1 MKILYI
7 IGVLLTGISEG
18 AAAQAS
24 PAEQVPHLPAFV
36 AKGGLRLTQF
46 SVSRHSSNWQAVV
59 PAAVGLE
66 YRLNSRYSLYT
77 QLDANV
83 QLANDAR
90 SRRKMA
96 VRTALP
102 TTALGLGGRCYYGR
116 PSGALRTTNEAPD
129 FGRYVALEAG
139 CELTQSQRSTTRGLA
154 VSRRPGW
161 NNAALLAPYVFA
173 RWGVQNRWRSHMLY
187 DLNAGLGLVAP
198 VRPAAEYTGAN
209 HRLDIAAQVNVSLY
223 VAN

>member
-1 MKILYI
+1 MRILYI
-7 IGVLLTGISEG
+7 IGVLLAGISER
-18 AAAQAS
+18 AQAQAS
-24 PAEQVPHLPAFV
+24 PTELVPRLPAFV

-59 PAAVGLE
+59 PAALGLE
-66 YRLNSRYSLYT
+66 YRLNSRFSLYT
-77 QLDANV
+77 QLDANI

-90 SRRKMA
+90 KRRGMA

-102 TTALGLGGRCYYGR
+102 TAAVGLGGRCYYSR
-116 PSGALRTTNEAPD
+116 PSGTLHATAEAPT
-129 FGRYVALEAG
+129 FGRYIALEAG
-139 CELTQSQRSTTRGLA
+139 CEQTQSQRPTARGLA
-154 VSRRPGW
+154 VSRRPAW
-161 NNAALLAPYVFA
+161 NNTALLAPYLFA
-173 RWGVQNRWRSHMLY
+173 RWGVQNRWRSHVLY

-209 HRLDIAAQVNVSLY
+209 HRLDVAAQVNVSLY

>member
-1 MKILYI
+1 MGLC
-7 IGVLLTGISEG
+7 EG
-18 AAAQAS
+18 AAAQAN
-24 PAEQVPHLPAFV
+24 PAEPVPRLPAFV

-46 SVSRHSSNWQAVV
+46 SASRHSSAWQAIV
-59 PAAVGLE
+59 PVAVSLE
-66 YRLNSRYSLYT
+66 YRLNSRFSLYT
-77 QLDANV
+77 ELDANV

-102 TTALGLGGRCYYGR
+102 TTALGLGGRYYYGR
-116 PSGALRTTNEAPD
+116 PGGALRATAEAPA
-129 FGRYVALEAG
+129 FGRYVALETG
-139 CELTQSQRSTTRGLA
+139 CELTQSQRSAARGLA
-154 VSRRPGW
+154 VSRRPAW

-209 HRLDIAAQVNVSLY
+209 HRLDVAAQVNVSLY

>member
-18 AAAQAS
+18 TAAQAS
-24 PAEQVPHLPAFV
+24 PAEPVPRLPAFV
-36 AKGGLRLTQF
+36 AKGGLRLAQF
-46 SVSRHSSNWQAVV
+46 SVSRHSSSWQAVV

-90 SRRKMA
+90 SRRKMT

-102 TTALGLGGRCYYGR
+102 TTTLGLGGRCYYGR
-116 PSGALRTTNEAPD
+116 PSGALRATTEAPA
-129 FGRYVALEAG
+129 FGRYVALETG
-139 CELTQSQRSTTRGLA
+139 CKLTQSQRPTTHGLA
-154 VSRRPGW
+154 VSRRPAW
-161 NNAALLAPYVFA
+161 NTAALLVPYVF
-173 RWGVQNRWRSHMLY
+173 
-187 DLNAGLGLVAP
+187 
-198 VRPAAEYTGAN
+198 VR
-209 HRLDIAAQVNVSLY
+209 
-223 VAN
+223 